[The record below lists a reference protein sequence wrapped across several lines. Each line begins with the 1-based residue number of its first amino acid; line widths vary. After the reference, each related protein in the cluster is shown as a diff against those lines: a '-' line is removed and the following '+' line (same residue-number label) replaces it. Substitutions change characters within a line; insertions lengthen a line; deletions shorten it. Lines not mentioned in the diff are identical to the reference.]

1 VERWISVLGTL
12 VLIGI
17 AWFCS
22 MNKKKINWKTV
33 YVGTLLQIVLALIVL
48 VSPPGR
54 WFFSKM
60 NDVIVKLLSFSDEG
74 ARFVFG
80 NLVSNYVP
88 VGILENGSFVQ
99 TAQSIA
105 YSGAF
110 FAFSVLPTIIFF
122 SSFIAVLYYLG
133 VMQLIVLAFAKIM
146 TKFMGVSGAESLS
159 CSANIFVGQ
168 TEAPLLVRPFISD
181 MTMSE
186 LLAVMTGGMATIAG
200 GVMAAYIGMLKDYF
214 PMIAGHLLTASVMS
228 APAALVMAK
237 IILPETEEPKTAGA
251 VKIHY
256 EKTDAN
262 IIDAAAN
269 GATIGLK
276 LALNVGACLIAFMS
290 LLALLNFGLSLIG
303 GWFGF
308 AQLSLQKIFSWIF
321 SPLALIMGVPWKDC
335 AVVGDL
341 MGQKTAINEFV
352 AYFNLAGYLKVNPGV
367 LAERSIIIATYA
379 LCGFSNFL
387 SIAIQIG
394 GIGAIAPNRR
404 HDLARLGLWSVLAG
418 SLACFM
424 TATIAGIL
432 IK

>member
-1 VERWISVLGTL
+1 MERWISVLGTVVL
-12 VLIGI
+12 VGI
-17 AWFCS
+17 AWLFS
-22 MNKKKINWKTV
+22 MNRKKINWKTV
-33 YVGTLLQIVLALIVL
+33 GVGIALQVILALIVL

-60 NDVIVKLLSFSDEG
+60 NDVIVRMLSFSEDG
-74 ARFVFG
+74 ARFLFG
-80 NLVSNYVP
+80 NLVANYIP
-88 VGILENGSFVQ
+88 VGVLENHNFVE
-99 TAQSIA
+99 TIRTVA
-105 YSGAF
+105 YGGAF

-122 SSFIAVLYYLG
+122 SSLMSVMYYLG
-133 VMQLIVLAFAKIM
+133 VMQLIVLAFAKVM

-181 MTMSE
+181 MTKSE
-186 LLAVMTGGMATIAG
+186 LLAVMTGGMATVAG
-200 GVMAAYIGMLKDYF
+200 GVMAAYVGMLKDYF
-214 PMIAGHLLTASVMS
+214 PSIAGHLLTASVMS

-237 IILPETEEPKTAGA
+237 IILPETGESKTAGV

-269 GATIGLK
+269 GATVGLQ
-276 LALNVGACLIAFMS
+276 LALNVAGCLIAFMS
-290 LLALLNFGLSLIG
+290 LLAMLNFLIG
-303 GWFGF
+303 WTGGLVGF
-308 AQLSLQKIFSWIF
+308 AGLSLQKIFGFIF
-321 SPLALIMGVPWKDC
+321 APLAWIMGVPWKDC
-335 AVVGDL
+335 FIIGNL
-341 MGQKTAINEFV
+341 MGVKTAVNEFV
-352 AYFNLAGYLKVNPGV
+352 AYFDFAVFIKQNPGV
-367 LAERSIIIATYA
+367 LAERSMIIATYA

-394 GIGAIAPNRR
+394 GIGALAPNRR
-404 HDLARLGLWSVLAG
+404 HDLAKLGLWAVLAG

-424 TATIAGIL
+424 SATIAGIL

>member
-1 VERWISVLGTL
+1 MERLISVLGTVVL
-12 VLIGI
+12 VGI
-17 AWFCS
+17 AWLFS
-22 MNKKKINWKTV
+22 MNRKKINWKTV
-33 YVGTLLQIVLALIVL
+33 AVGITLQVILALIVL

-60 NDVIVKLLSFSDEG
+60 NDVIVGMLSFSEAG
-74 ARFVFG
+74 AKFLFG
-80 NLVSNYVP
+80 NLVHNYIP
-88 VGILENGSFVQ
+88 VGVLENYNFVE
-99 TAQSIA
+99 TIRTVA
-105 YSGAF
+105 YGGAF

-122 SSFIAVLYYLG
+122 SSLMSVMYYLG
-133 VMQLIVLAFAKIM
+133 VMQLIVLAFAKVM

-181 MTMSE
+181 MTKSE
-186 LLAVMTGGMATIAG
+186 LLAVMTGGMATVAG
-200 GVMAAYIGMLKDYF
+200 GVMAAYVGMLKDFF
-214 PMIAGHLLTASVMS
+214 PQIAGHLLTASVMS

-237 IILPETEEPKTAGA
+237 IILPETEESKTAGL

-269 GATIGLK
+269 GATVGLQ
-276 LALNVGACLIAFMS
+276 LALNVAGCLIAFMS
-290 LLALLNFGLSLIG
+290 LLAMLNFLIG
-303 GWFGF
+303 WSGGLFGV
-308 AQLSLQKIFSWIF
+308 AGLSLQKIFGFIF
-321 SPLALIMGVPWKDC
+321 APLAWIMGVPWKDC
-335 AVVGDL
+335 AVIGNL
-341 MGQKTAINEFV
+341 MGVKTALNEFV
-352 AYFNLAGYLKVNPGV
+352 AYFDFAVFIKNNPGV
-367 LAERSIIIATYA
+367 LAERSMIIATYA

-387 SIAIQIG
+387 SIAIQIC
-394 GIGAIAPNRR
+394 GIGSLAPNRR
-404 HDLARLGLWSVLAG
+404 HDLAKLGLWAVLAG

>member
-1 VERWISVLGTL
+1 MEKLMSVVGMA

-17 AWFCS
+17 AWLCS
-22 MNKKKINWKTV
+22 KNRKRINWKTV
-33 YVGTLLQIVLALIVL
+33 GVGIGLQIVLALIVL

-54 WFFSKM
+54 WFFSRM
-60 NDVIVKLLSFSDEG
+60 NDVVLKLLSFSDAG
-74 ARFVFG
+74 AEFVFG
-80 NLVSNYVP
+80 KLVYNYIP
-88 VGILENGSFVQ
+88 VGVLENGNFIQ
-99 TAQSIA
+99 TAKAIA

-122 SSFIAVLYYLG
+122 SSLIGILYYLG
-133 VMQLIVLAFAKIM
+133 IMQKIVLAFAKIM

-168 TEAPLLVRPFISD
+168 TEAPLLIKPFISN

-200 GVMAAYIGMLKDYF
+200 GVMAAYVGMLKDLL
-214 PMIAGHLLTASVMS
+214 PNIAGHLLTASVMS
-228 APAALVMAK
+228 APAALVMSK
-237 IILPETEEPKTAGA
+237 IILPETDMPKTAGT

-256 EKTDAN
+256 EKKDTN

-269 GATIGLK
+269 GATLGLK

-290 LLALLNFGLSLIG
+290 LLALINFMLGYAG
-303 GWFGF
+303 GWVGYS
-308 AQLSLQKIFSWIF
+308 QLSLQKIFGWVLA
-321 SPLALIMGVPWKDC
+321 PLAWVMGVPWKDC
-335 AVVGDL
+335 FIIGEM
-341 MGQKTAINEFV
+341 MGIKTAVNEFV
-352 AYFNLAGYLKVNPGV
+352 AYFDFAMFLQKNTGL

-387 SIAIQIG
+387 SVAIQIG
-394 GIGAIAPNRR
+394 GIGGIAPNRR
-404 HDLARLGLWSVLAG
+404 HDLAKLGLWSVLAG

-424 TATIAGIL
+424 TATIAGVL
-432 IK
+432 L

>member
-1 VERWISVLGTL
+1 MERWISVLGTVVL
-12 VLIGI
+12 VGI
-17 AWFCS
+17 AWLFS
-22 MNKKKINWKTV
+22 MNRKKINWKTV
-33 YVGTLLQIVLALIVL
+33 GVGIALQVILALIVL

-60 NDVIVKLLSFSDEG
+60 NDVIVKMLSFSEDG
-74 ARFVFG
+74 ARFLFG
-80 NLVSNYVP
+80 NLVANYIP
-88 VGILENGSFVQ
+88 VGVLENYNFVE
-99 TAQSIA
+99 TIRTVA
-105 YSGAF
+105 YGGAF

-122 SSFIAVLYYLG
+122 SSLMSVMYYLG
-133 VMQLIVLAFAKIM
+133 VMQLIVLAFAKVM

-181 MTMSE
+181 MTKSE
-186 LLAVMTGGMATIAG
+186 LLAVMTGGMATVAG
-200 GVMAAYIGMLKDYF
+200 GVMAAYVGMLKDYF
-214 PMIAGHLLTASVMS
+214 PQIAGHLLTASVMS

-237 IILPETEEPKTAGA
+237 IILPETEESKTAGL

-269 GATIGLK
+269 GATVGLQ
-276 LALNVGACLIAFMS
+276 LALNVAGCLIAFMS
-290 LLALLNFGLSLIG
+290 LLAMLNFLIG
-303 GWFGF
+303 WGGGLFGV
-308 AQLSLQKIFSWIF
+308 AGLSLQKIFGFIF
-321 SPLALIMGVPWKDC
+321 APLAWIMGVPWKDC
-335 AVVGDL
+335 FIIGNL
-341 MGQKTAINEFV
+341 MGVKTALNEFV
-352 AYFNLAGYLKVNPGV
+352 AYFDFAVFIKQNPGV
-367 LAERSIIIATYA
+367 LAERSMIIVTYA

-394 GIGAIAPNRR
+394 GIGALAPNRR
-404 HDLARLGLWSVLAG
+404 HDLAKLGLWAVLAG

>member
-1 VERWISVLGTL
+1 MERLVSVLGTVVL
-12 VLIGI
+12 VGI
-17 AWFCS
+17 AWLFS
-22 MNKKKINWKTV
+22 MNRKKINWKTV
-33 YVGTLLQIVLALIVL
+33 AVGIALQVILALIVL

-60 NDVIVKLLSFSDEG
+60 NDVIVKMLSFSEDG
-74 ARFVFG
+74 ARFLFG
-80 NLVSNYVP
+80 NLVSNYIP
-88 VGILENGSFVQ
+88 VGVLENYNFVA
-99 TAQSIA
+99 TIKTVA
-105 YSGAF
+105 YGGAF

-122 SSFIAVLYYLG
+122 SSLMSVMYYLG
-133 VMQLIVLAFAKIM
+133 VMQLIVLAFAKVM

-181 MTMSE
+181 MTKSE
-186 LLAVMTGGMATIAG
+186 LLAVMTGGMATVAG
-200 GVMAAYIGMLKDYF
+200 GVMAAYVGMLKDYF
-214 PMIAGHLLTASVMS
+214 PSIAGHLLTASVMS

-237 IILPETEEPKTAGA
+237 IILPETEESKTAGV

-269 GATIGLK
+269 GATVGLQ
-276 LALNVGACLIAFMS
+276 LALNVAGCLIAFMS
-290 LLALLNFGLSLIG
+290 LLAMLNFLIG
-303 GWFGF
+303 WSGGLFGV
-308 AQLSLQKIFSWIF
+308 AGLSLQKIFGFIF
-321 SPLALIMGVPWKDC
+321 APLAWIMGVPWKDC
-335 AVVGDL
+335 FIIGNL
-341 MGQKTAINEFV
+341 MGVKTALNEFV
-352 AYFNLAGYLKVNPGV
+352 AYFDFAVFIKDNPGV
-367 LAERSIIIATYA
+367 LAERSMIIATYA

-394 GIGAIAPNRR
+394 GIGGIAPNRR
-404 HDLARLGLWSVLAG
+404 HDLAKLGLWSVLAG